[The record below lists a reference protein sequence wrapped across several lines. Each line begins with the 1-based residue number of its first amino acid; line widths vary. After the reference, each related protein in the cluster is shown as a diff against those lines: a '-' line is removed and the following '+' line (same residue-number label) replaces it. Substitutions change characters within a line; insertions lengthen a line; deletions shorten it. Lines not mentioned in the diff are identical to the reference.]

1 MRAIVICLMSFYLV
15 TTNFIYGNSDSLEFE
30 QVDRFRIHADFMLSL
45 SSYKLMGV
53 SDISSSSLTIIN
65 NKEVTTQPNYK
76 YVEKRVFG
84 FNPLLHVGLNIP
96 IYRKRNWSTGF
107 KINGGVG
114 YQYGIVAQDFSSVIF
129 DFPQYVYFRNYK
141 NDFDYTILVGYKQ
154 TLAPISTGLF
164 LVGFD
169 FNLSDRT
176 ALRFYVSP
184 FRTTYYSKL
193 TNGDLKPAI
202 RAIEFGAGIVF

>member
-1 MRAIVICLMSFYLV
+1 MKSLKILVVSLYLI
-15 TTNFIYGNSDSLEFE
+15 TTYVMYGNSDSLKFE
-30 QVDRFRIHADFMLSL
+30 KVDRFRIHADFMLSL
-45 SSYKLMGV
+45 SSYKLMGA
-53 SDISSSSLTIIN
+53 SDISNSSLTFIN

-76 YVEKRVFG
+76 YVEKRVYG
-84 FNPLLHVGLNIP
+84 LNPILHVGFNIP
-96 IYRKRNWSTGF
+96 IYRNKYWSTGF

-114 YQYGIVAQDFSSVIF
+114 YQYGIGAQDFSSVIF
-129 DFPQYVYFRNYK
+129 DFPQYMYFRNYK
-141 NDFDYTILVGYKQ
+141 HDFDYTILVGYKQ

-169 FNLSDRT
+169 VNLSDRT
-176 ALRFYVSP
+176 AIRFYVSP
-184 FRTTYYSKL
+184 IRTTYYSQL